1 MFMEGTYNSETIFPH
16 KDNYGIS
23 KNFKACFEEILK
35 MFQRSIM
42 FWEIATRKL
51 NDVLSDSKML

>member
-1 MFMEGTYNSETIFPH
+1 MDVIVGHMFMEGTNNSETIFPH

-35 MFQRSIM
+35 MFQGSIM
-42 FWEIATRKL
+42 F
-51 NDVLSDSKML
+51 